1 MKKKNQNK
9 ERKKRQ
15 LWKAERTSKGQRHEE
30 VTVRKDKVLE
40 N

>member
-1 MKKKNQNK
+1 MKKNQNK
-9 ERKKRQ
+9 ERKKKDNCGKQ
-15 LWKAERTSKGQRHEE
+15 KRTSKGQRHEE